1 MSGSKPSDGAGVA
14 QELTILAEKVRQQ
27 VPYLRLCQLQELQ
40 VFTHY
45 ERVPPRDLD
54 RSTERNVLRI
64 ADLLSGVAEKSS
76 ELLEEEDVST
86 RRRAEQ
92 GVPVEAIRSAHR
104 SVVARLRDEWVTL
117 AKRSE
122 EHTHELPPLMRNSY
136 A

>member
-86 RRRAEQ
+86 RRRADQ
-92 GVPVEAIRSAHR
+92 GVP
-104 SVVARLRDEWVTL
+104 
-117 AKRSE
+117 RSE
-122 EHTHELPPLMRNSY
+122 EHTSELQSLMRISY
-136 A
+136 AVFCLKKKKKTTTIINKNT